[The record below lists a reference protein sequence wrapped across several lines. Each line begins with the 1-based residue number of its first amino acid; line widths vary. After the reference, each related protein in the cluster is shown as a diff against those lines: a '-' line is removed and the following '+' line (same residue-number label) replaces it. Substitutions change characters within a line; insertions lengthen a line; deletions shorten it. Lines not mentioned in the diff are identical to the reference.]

1 MTMLL
6 MTVAALQVS
15 ADPDK
20 FNGFLLLGY
29 GVMWLIVMIYVAS
42 LAMRQRNL
50 RRDIELMEQ
59 ILQEDD
65 EVGS

>member
-1 MTMLL
+1 MFTSALV
-6 MTVAALQVS
+6 TALQPS

-29 GVMWLIVMIYVAS
+29 GVMWLIVMIYIIS
-42 LAMRQRNL
+42 LSLRQRNL
-50 RRDIELMEQ
+50 QRDIELMEQ

>member
-6 MTVAALQVS
+6 TAVAALQAT

-20 FNGFLLLGY
+20 FNDFLLLGY
-29 GVMWLIVMIYVAS
+29 GIMWLIVMIYIAS
-42 LAMRQRNL
+42 LALRQRNL

-65 EVGS
+65 EVWN

>member
-1 MTMLL
+1 MIMLL
-6 MTVAALQVS
+6 TAAVALQVS

-42 LAMRQRNL
+42 LALRQRNL

-65 EVGS
+65 EFGV